1 MESAMNE
8 RERASVVVAAV
19 FAGLASVADAQ
30 PVAINSG
37 DRPSLAPLL
46 KEVTPAVVNI
56 SVMSQRPSPQ
66 NPLLNDPFFRRF
78 FELPEGEQPESVP
91 SQSVGS
97 GVIVDAERGYV
108 LTNHHVIADAE
119 EIIVTLTDR
128 RRLTAKLIGS
138 DPGTD
143 VALLDIDAD
152 NLHQVPLGN
161 SKEVQVGD
169 FVVAIGNPFGLGQT
183 VTSGIVSA
191 LGRSGINVEG
201 YEDFIQT
208 DASINPGNSGG
219 ALIDLAGELIGIS
232 TAILTPG
239 GGNVGIGFAVP
250 ADMAKQVMNQ
260 VLEYGEVRRGRLG
273 VYIQSLTPDLA
284 DALSIDVTEGAVVT
298 QVEPGSAAERADLK
312 AGDVIVAFN
321 GEPVTGAADLR
332 NKTGLSRVGT
342 TATLTVLSDGRRREA
357 RVPIEESASA
367 AAGGGGA
374 ATIERLLGV
383 EFRNLDAQHPLYGR
397 VEGVLVAGVA
407 TGSPAERSG
416 LRAGDIV
423 GAVNRTPVS
432 SVQELSAALAA
443 ATSAIALN
451 VRRGDSQ
458 LFIVVR

>member
-1 MESAMNE
+1 MRRHGQTTAM
-8 RERASVVVAAV
+8 AGVVL
-19 FAGLASVADAQ
+19 LASTTVALAQ
-30 PVAINSG
+30 PVAVG
-37 DRPSLAPLL
+37 GGERPSLAPLL
-46 KEVTPAVVNI
+46 AEVTPAVVNI
-56 SVMSQRPSPQ
+56 SVMSQRPAPQ

-97 GVIVDAERGYV
+97 GVIVDAEKGYV

-143 VALLDIDAD
+143 VALLDVDAT
-152 NLHQVPLGN
+152 NLHDVPLGN
-161 SKEVQVGD
+161 SKEIQVGD

-219 ALIDLAGELIGIS
+219 ALIDLDGELIGIN

-250 ADMAKQVMNQ
+250 ADMAKQVISQ
-260 VLEYGEVRRGRLG
+260 VLQYGEVRRGRLG

-284 DALSIDVTEGAVVT
+284 EALELDVAEGAVVT
-298 QVEPGSAAERADLK
+298 QVEPGSAAERAGLE
-312 AGDVIVAFN
+312 AGDVITAFN
-321 GEPVTGAADLR
+321 GEPITGAADLR
-332 NKTGLSRVGT
+332 NKTGLAPVGT
-342 TATLTVLSDGRRREA
+342 SAALTVLSEGRQREVKVA
-357 RVPIEESASA
+357 IEESSTAT
-367 AAGGGGA
+367 AGSPV
-374 ATIERLLGV
+374 TIERLQGV
-383 EFRNLDAQHPLYGR
+383 EFRDLDPQHPLYGR
-397 VEGVLVAGVA
+397 VEGVLTAAVPS
-407 TGSPAERSG
+407 GSPAERSG
-416 LRAGDIV
+416 LRAGDV
-423 GAVNRTPVS
+423 VVAVNRTPVR
-432 SVQELSAALAA
+432 SVQELTAALRAA
-443 ATSAIALN
+443 PSAIALN
-451 VRRGDSQ
+451 VVRGDSQ

>member
-1 MESAMNE
+1 MRRHGQTTVMAG
-8 RERASVVVAAV
+8 VVLLALTTVAH
-19 FAGLASVADAQ
+19 AQ
-30 PVAINSG
+30 PVAVG
-37 DRPSLAPLL
+37 GGERPSLAPLL
-46 KEVTPAVVNI
+46 AEVTPAVVNI
-56 SVMSQRPSPQ
+56 SVMSQRPAPQ

-97 GVIVDAERGYV
+97 GVIVDAEKGYV

-128 RRLTAKLIGS
+128 RRLTATLIGS

-143 VALLDIDAD
+143 VALLDVDAT
-152 NLHQVPLGN
+152 NLHDVPLGN
-161 SKEVQVGD
+161 SKELQVGD

-219 ALIDLAGELIGIS
+219 ALIDLDGELIGIN

-250 ADMAKQVMNQ
+250 ADMAKQVISQ

-284 DALSIDVTEGAVVT
+284 EALELDVAEGAVVT
-298 QVEPGSAAERADLK
+298 QLEPGSAAERAGLE
-312 AGDVIVAFN
+312 AGDVITAFN
-321 GEPVTGAADLR
+321 GEPITGAADLR
-332 NKTGLSRVGT
+332 NKTGLAPVGT
-342 TATLTVLSDGRRREA
+342 SAALTVLSDGRQREVKVA
-357 RVPIEESASA
+357 IEESSTAT
-367 AAGGGGA
+367 AGSPV
-374 ATIERLLGV
+374 TIERLQGV
-383 EFRNLDAQHPLYGR
+383 EFRDLDPQHPLYGR
-397 VEGVLVAGVA
+397 VEGVLTAAVPA
-407 TGSPAERSG
+407 GSPAERSG
-416 LRAGDIV
+416 LRAGDV
-423 GAVNRTPVS
+423 VVAVNRTPVR
-432 SVQELSAALAA
+432 SVQELTAALRAA
-443 ATSAIALN
+443 PSAIALN
-451 VRRGDSQ
+451 VVRGDSQ